1 MPTVAVKQ
9 SVAANST
16 ATPLTGS
23 QYEYAPWPCL
33 VEFAI
38 QADATGVLATI
49 VTGSDVIQEEAPVQ
63 LGTINVQP
71 KYPDDFFQNDVVM
84 AGERIKITLRD
95 TSGATRTVQVVV
107 RLTPAF

>member
-1 MPTVAVKQ
+1 MPTIAVRT
-9 SVAANST
+9 SLAANGT

-23 QYEYAPWPCL
+23 QYEYAPWNAY

-49 VTGSDVIQEEAPVQ
+49 VTGSDVIQEEAPAQ

-71 KYPDDFFQNDVVM
+71 KYPDDFYQNDVVR

-95 TSGATRTVQVVV
+95 TSGVARTVQTVV
-107 RLTPAF
+107 RLTPL

>member
-1 MPTVAVKQ
+1 MPTVAVKT
-9 SVAANST
+9 SLAANSQ

-23 QYEYAPWPCL
+23 QYEYAPWPAY

-49 VTGSDVIQEEAPVQ
+49 TTGSDVIQEEAPVQ

-71 KYPDDFFQNDVVM
+71 KYPDDFFQNDVVR
-84 AGERIKITLRD
+84 AGERIKIALRD
-95 TSGATRTVQVVV
+95 TSGAARVVQSVV
-107 RLTPAF
+107 RLTPLG

>member
-1 MPTVAVKQ
+1 MPTIAIRT
-9 SVAANST
+9 ALGANGT

-23 QYEYAPWPCL
+23 QYEYAPWNCY

-71 KYPDDFFQNDVVM
+71 KWPDDFFQNDMVR

-95 TSGATRTVQVVV
+95 TSGVARTVQNVV
-107 RLTPAF
+107 RLTPMF